1 MDSFVDEERQT
12 ASSYEPT
19 GAIIERITSAVDQ
32 DFTVGNRL
40 AAGHLL
46 EVNKHLAHERSV
58 SSGVWFTFGQ
68 EAPCEGA
75 LQL

>member
-1 MDSFVDEERQT
+1 MKSVKPHLLT
-12 ASSYEPT
+12 KLT

-32 DFTVGNRL
+32 DFTVGNSL
-40 AAGHLL
+40 VAGHLFGG
-46 EVNKHLAHERSV
+46 EQDCAEANERSV

-75 LQL
+75 VQL